1 MIRGFDAQISGNLAA
16 GIGLSSSAA
25 LEVATAGMLMKLFA
39 IEMAPLDL
47 AKLCRRAENEFVGMR
62 CGIMD
67 QFISCN
73 GRRDHA
79 LMLDCRSL
87 QFKLLPLAPS
97 ARMVIC
103 NTMVK
108 HQHASGEYNQRRTA
122 CEEGVRIL
130 RKQLPGVRSL
140 RDVTPEQLE
149 QHREALPAVIY
160 RRCRHVVSENV
171 RVESAAEALE
181 ANDLPAFGKLMGE
194 SHKSLRD
201 DYEVSSRELDVMVE
215 IASKQAGAYGSRMTG
230 GGFGG
235 CTINLVASEQADAF
249 RKRIASE
256 YEKATGLAPDVY
268 ITPAADG
275 ASRVA

>member
-1 MIRGFDAQISGNLAA
+1 
-16 GIGLSSSAA
+16 
-25 LEVATAGMLMKLFA
+25 
-39 IEMAPLDL
+39 
-47 AKLCRRAENEFVGMR
+47 
-62 CGIMD
+62 MD